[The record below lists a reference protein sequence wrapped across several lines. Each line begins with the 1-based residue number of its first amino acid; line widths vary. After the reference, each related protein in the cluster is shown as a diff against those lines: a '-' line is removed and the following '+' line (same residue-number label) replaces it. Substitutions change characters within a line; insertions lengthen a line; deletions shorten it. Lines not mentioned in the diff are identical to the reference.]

1 MRNRLRPD
9 RVTLASGAAVA
20 ALGALVLFDSAGV
33 LDVSLWVMAAIL
45 AAFGVALLWGG
56 RSRPI
61 APPAPAPRAFP
72 APAAPPPAARR
83 SRFADLYNG
92 VFGVSPR
99 RRRGAALPLLQQ
111 RVEWRPRHGADH
123 RGRARGHRTDRCAVP
138 VAARAEPRRRARRA
152 DPLSGARRG
161 RRPPPRLGA
170 PDADPGA
177 EARRRSARGRGAR
190 EAPGARAARLAGR
203 GSAAREVDGLRL
215 RASLPPPRRSRT
227 TTASRS
233 RPSPSAIARSTPAPR
248 RCSAPPARRSRTRP
262 STRPSRARSAST
274 RRSKHGRDR
283 GVRPRPRPGLRPR
296 RCPGRPSRC
305 PRVDHRP
312 DGA

>member
-72 APAAPPPAARR
+72 APVCTPARCAALPLRR
-83 SRFADLYNG
+83 PLQRGLRRP
-92 VFGVSPR
+92 PR

-111 RVEWRPRHGADH
+111 RAERRPRHGAH
-123 RGRARGHRTDRCAVP
+123 HGGRGRGHRTDPGAVP

-152 DPLSGARRG
+152 DPLPGALRA

-177 EARRRSARGRGAR
+177 EARRRSARGRGSGQ
-190 EAPGARAARLAGR
+190 APGARASRLAGR
-203 GSAAREVDGLRL
+203 GWSAR
-215 RASLPPPRRSRT
+215 
-227 TTASRS
+227 
-233 RPSPSAIARSTPAPR
+233 
-248 RCSAPPARRSRTRP
+248 
-262 STRPSRARSAST
+262 
-274 RRSKHGRDR
+274 
-283 GVRPRPRPGLRPR
+283 
-296 RCPGRPSRC
+296 
-305 PRVDHRP
+305 
-312 DGA
+312 